1 MTAYDRTGWRQV
13 GACLFLLA
21 ACGMIAST
29 FSIVAVPLSQE
40 FKPSRMV
47 LMLAMTAMSAA
58 TAFLSPLI
66 GNLMDRASVRT
77 LMFIGAASVSCGFLA
92 LSFVGSFIQVI
103 AVYGLFMAPAN
114 VLIGPL
120 AATVLLSRWF
130 VERRGRALGIAL
142 AGISIG
148 GFVFP
153 PIMQAL
159 LEGQDWRGGLRIL
172 ALILAACTVPAA
184 LLIVNRPAD
193 RGLKGEGTRVTE
205 AVPGAAEP
213 ARPSSR
219 AILSDPTFWL
229 IAAVF
234 AVVMAGMKGMVT
246 NLAPIAIDEGIDAEA
261 AALLISMYAAGGFF
275 AKFAFAAFA
284 DRAPP
289 RALLRIALFGYAAG
303 MACLIWPELG
313 YGMIAAGVVLIGFFG
328 GFVVPLQS
336 FLVPRIFG
344 GNVVG
349 RASGLLNMVVLL
361 ALLLSPP
368 VFGLIYDLTGDYDA
382 IFIAFAGLTL
392 AILAAAVPF
401 LRLHLREGG
410 EESPAAELETSREGR
425 HAQGIR

>member
-1 MTAYDRTGWRQV
+1 MTPYDRMGWRQV

-47 LMLAMTAMSAA
+47 LMLAMTAMSGA
-58 TAFLSPLI
+58 TALLSPLI
-66 GNLMDRASVRT
+66 GNVMDRASVRT
-77 LMFIGAASVSCGFLA
+77 LMLIGSASIACGFLA
-92 LSFVGSFIQVI
+92 LSCAGSFIQVI
-103 AVYGLFMAPAN
+103 VIYGVFMAPAN
-114 VLIGPL
+114 VLIGPM

-148 GFVFP
+148 GFLFP
-153 PIMQAL
+153 PVTQAL

-193 RGLKGEGTRVTE
+193 RDLEREGSRVME
-205 AVPGAAEP
+205 AVPGAVEP
-213 ARPSSR
+213 PLLSTR

-246 NLAPIAIDEGIDAEA
+246 NLAPIAIDEGIGAEA
-261 AALLISMYAAGGFF
+261 AALLISMYAAGGFS

-284 DRAPP
+284 DRASP
-289 RALLRIALFGYAAG
+289 RVLLRVALLGYAAG
-303 MACLIWPELG
+303 MAYLIWPELG
-313 YGMIAAGVVLIGFFG
+313 YGMMAVGVVLIGFFG

-344 GNVVG
+344 RNVVG
-349 RASGLLNMVVLL
+349 RASGLLNMVVLV
-361 ALLLSPP
+361 ALLVSPP
-368 VFGLIYDLTGDYDA
+368 VFGLIFDLTGDYDA
-382 IFIAFAGLTL
+382 IFIAFAGLSL

-401 LRLHLREGG
+401 LRLHPREGG
-410 EESPAAELETSREGR
+410 
-425 HAQGIR
+425 